1 MLLSNGQGHG
11 PSGFLLHPF
20 TGIFDHLSMGIFD
33 PHSRC
38 FVWVRAY
45 LCLVNRWLWNSKKSQ
60 FIVFNSTDPWRN
72 NRSCFKLTLSPPSGA
87 RCSTGG
93 CPTSLQMVQR
103 HLHENCY
110 KATFRMWSHGTPLG
124 QSPALLGSRCLIRC
138 KGCLWCGC
146 FHRRELFVQKAGT
159 WDTTT
164 KIMTGVVEAS

>member
-45 LCLVNRWLWNSKKSQ
+45 VCLVNRWLWNSKKSSFCFQ
-60 FIVFNSTDPWRN
+60 LNHPWRN
-72 NRSCFKLTLSPPSGA
+72 NRSCFKLTLSP
-87 RCSTGG
+87 
-93 CPTSLQMVQR
+93 
-103 HLHENCY
+103 
-110 KATFRMWSHGTPLG
+110 
-124 QSPALLGSRCLIRC
+124 LLGLVIYWWLDFASDGAETPPWKLLQSNFEDVISRHSIGAVPRLPSLEADACWC

-146 FHRRELFVQKAGT
+146 FIAGNYLLSHSNERHLT
-159 WDTTT
+159 IEYT
-164 KIMTGVVEAS
+164 

>member
-20 TGIFDHLSMGIFD
+20 TGIFDHLSMGICN

-45 LCLVNRWLWNSKKSQ
+45 VCLVNRWLWNSKKSSFCFQ
-60 FIVFNSTDPWRN
+60 LDHPWRN
-72 NRSCFKLTLSPPSGA
+72 NRSCFKLTLSPLLG
-87 RCSTGG
+87 
-93 CPTSLQMVQR
+93 LVVQLVAWLR
-103 HLHENCY
+103 FRWCRDALHENCY

-146 FHRRELFVQKAGT
+146 FHRGELFVQNAGT